1 MGLLLCPRQHRV
13 DSQHQPL
20 PPLCLEKPQVV
31 MDQGIAMHLVMLL
44 LPLPLSPLPAH
55 WQVAE
60 AG

>member
-13 DSQHQPL
+13 DSRHQPL
-20 PPLCLEKPQVV
+20 PPLRLEKLQVV
-31 MDQGIAMHLVMLL
+31 MDPGIVMHLVMLL
-44 LPLPLSPLPAH
+44 LPLPLSPLLAY